1 MKKQLTLLT
10 AFFVIVLG
18 CSAPSRVSSQN
29 KKPES
34 QATPSPAET
43 SAQDSEAAQAMKAL
57 RDRVLTSSGDDLG
70 LSGKDA
76 KAKVWAVL
84 MEVAFPSGV
93 STVVSIGDGTAS
105 LYTSIGGGV
114 LGGYSA
120 RKEAKRFVAQA
131 EKHLAGMKLTKSFP
145 YPEVGRI
152 KFYVVTREGVY
163 TEEAGENELVSG
175 QHALSPLFL
184 AANDVLTGL
193 RIASEQAKPSG
204 KP

>member
-18 CSAPSRVSSQN
+18 CSAPSPVSSQN

-34 QATPSPAET
+34 QATPSATES
-43 SAQDSEAAQAMKAL
+43 SAQDVQAAQAMKAL
-57 RDRVLTSSGDDLG
+57 RERLLTSSAEDLG

-76 KAKVWAVL
+76 KAKVFGVL
-84 MEVAFPSGV
+84 MEIALPSGV

-105 LYTSIGGGV
+105 LYTSTGGGV

-120 RKEAKRFVAQA
+120 REEAKRFVAQA
-131 EKHLAGMKLTKSFP
+131 AKHLAGMKSTKSFP
-145 YPEVGRI
+145 YPQVGRI
-152 KFYVVTREGVY
+152 KFYVLTREGVY
-163 TEEAGENELVSG
+163 TDEADENELVGG

-184 AANDVLTGL
+184 AGNDVLTGL
-193 RIASEQAKPSG
+193 RTASERVKPTG

>member
-1 MKKQLTLLT
+1 MKKRLTLLT
-10 AFFVIVLG
+10 AFFVLVLG
-18 CSAPSRVSSQN
+18 FSAPSRVSSQN

-34 QATPSPAET
+34 QATPSPAES
-43 SAQDSEAAQAMKAL
+43 SAQDAKAAQAMKAL
-57 RDRVLTSSGDDLG
+57 RDRVLTSSAEDLG

-84 MEVAFPSGV
+84 MEIAFPSGV

-105 LYTSIGGGV
+105 LYTDTGGGV

-120 RKEAKRFVAQA
+120 RAEAKRFVAQA
-131 EKHLAGMKLTKSFP
+131 EKYLAGMKLTKSFP
-145 YPEVGRI
+145 YPEVGRM

-163 TEEAGENELVSG
+163 TDEASENELVGG
-175 QHALSPLFL
+175 QHRLSPLFF

-193 RIASEQAKPSG
+193 RTASERAQPTG